1 MTIGNTIRNIGFWTI
16 DTIKGGNIKKHY
28 QDILHVMDDP
38 FSKKSIK
45 NRNNLLDKLLDHSVK
60 TVPFYSQY
68 ERTNFKKLPII
79 SKDLILNDF
88 DNFKSNKFKARE
100 LHKVSTSG
108 STGIPF
114 LLFINQNKRNRNS
127 ADTLYFFK
135 KVGYN
140 IGDRLYYFRLW
151 NGERKSEL
159 RRILQNIVK
168 VNISKMT
175 DDFINDLLNQLRKD
189 PSPKCVIA
197 IASSLETLCKYIDK
211 NDVKNLN
218 VNIKSFIANSEAL
231 NDYTKESIEKNFN
244 ATIFSRYSNEE
255 QGIIAQQKP
264 DNNNFFQINW
274 ASYFVEIIH
283 MDEDIPAKPG
293 EMGRIIVTDLFNY
306 SMPLIRYDTGDI
318 GIMELINNEPVLTKV
333 EGRKMDLIYDAAGD
347 LISSYCVYPVMDEYN
362 HLIKQYQFIQ
372 IGKKEYLIK
381 LNIDHEFIHNKK
393 LVKNFK
399 AILGSDA
406 KVTIEFVNEIPEL
419 SSGKRKKVMNTFNQN
434 YA

>member
-1 MTIGNTIRNIGFWTI
+1 MRIASTIRNVGFWTI

-38 FSKKSIK
+38 FSKKSTE
-45 NRNNLLDKLLDHSVK
+45 NRNNLLDKLLEHSTK
-60 TVPFYSQY
+60 TVPFYSPYKQV
-68 ERTNFKKLPII
+68 NFKKLPII
-79 SKDLILNDF
+79 SKDLILNNF
-88 DNFKSNKFKARE
+88 DDFKSNKFKANE

-114 LLFINQNKRNRNS
+114 LLFIDQNKRNRNI
-127 ADTLYFFK
+127 ADTLFFFK

-175 DDFINDLLNQLRKD
+175 DDFVKDLLNELRKD
-189 PSPKCVIA
+189 HSSKCVIA

-211 NDVKNLN
+211 NNLKNIN

-231 NDYTKESIEKNFN
+231 SDYTKESIEKHFN
-244 ATIFSRYSNEE
+244 ATIVSRYSNEE

-264 DNNNFFQINW
+264 DNNNYFQINW

-283 MDEDIPAKPG
+283 MDEDIPTKLG
-293 EMGRIIVTDLFNY
+293 EMGRIVVTDLFNY

-318 GIMELINNEPVLTKV
+318 GVMELINNEPVLTKV
-333 EGRKMDLIYDAAGD
+333 EGRKMDLIYDATGD
-347 LISSYCVYPVMDEYN
+347 LISSYSVYPVMDEYN

-381 LNIDHEFIHNKK
+381 LNIDQEFTHKEKLIKK
-393 LVKNFK
+393 FK
-399 AILGSDA
+399 DILGSDA
-406 KVTIEFVNEIPEL
+406 EITIELVNEIPEL
-419 SSGKRKKVMNTFNQN
+419 SSGKRKKVMNTSIQN